1 MHFIVFLWI
10 GSGLLV
16 FTVFPS
22 VLGAIWN
29 IVWLQ
34 RWADALVYGAII
46 FLLYFVLLLLS
57 KAEKNREDMTRMVR
71 YISLMES
78 KKTPITGKE
87 VFIVRVY
94 NEAPVLKSTLESIID
109 AGYHNILVIDDGSND
124 RSYDILQGFWDAITV
139 VRHYE
144 NRGAWAAL
152 ETGFEYIRRYGD
164 VSYVIT
170 FDADGQHDISDAATL
185 IDSADQNSELGAILG
200 SRFIEDTQS
209 NVPLLRR
216 IILFI
221 GRFFT
226 LVVSGVYLT
235 DTHNGFRLFTQAT
248 IEKIHL
254 NIDTM
259 AYASELIEAVKQNNI
274 SFVEVPVHISYSEYS
289 LQKWQSSGN
298 AIAIAMKF
306 IWSKFFR

>member
-16 FTVFPS
+16 FTFFPW
-22 VLGAIWN
+22 VLAAIWN
-29 IVWLQ
+29 IAGLQ
-34 RWADALVYGAII
+34 RWADVLVYGSII

-71 YISLMES
+71 YLSLMES

-94 NEAPVLKSTLESIID
+94 NEAPVLKATLNSVID
-109 AGYHNILVIDDGSND
+109 AGYHNILVVDDGSND
-124 RSYDILQGFWDAITV
+124 GTYDILQDFWNAITV

-164 VSYVIT
+164 VSYLIT
-170 FDADGQHDISDAATL
+170 FDADGQHDITDAATL
-185 IDSADQNSELGAILG
+185 IDTADNNSKLGAVFG
-200 SRFIEDTQS
+200 SRFIEDTGT
-209 NVPLLRR
+209 NVPMIRR
-216 IILFI
+216 AILFM

-226 LVVSGVYLT
+226 LIVSGVYLT
-235 DTHNGFRLFTQAT
+235 DTHNWFRLFTQASV
-248 IEKIHL
+248 EKIHL

-259 AYASELIEAVKQNNI
+259 AYASELIEAVKQKNI
-274 SFVEVPVHISYSEYS
+274 NFIEVPVHISYSEYS

-298 AIAIAMKF
+298 AIAVAMRF
-306 IWSKFFR
+306 IWNKFFR